1 MIENLLTP
9 GKPIADISPELENA
23 IAAVRSMPPRA
34 QDAIREILESAN
46 DLTQTG
52 ADATLTDV
60 LQRVFVRS
68 VGEFFTTQ
76 RQSTQMPEALIHYI
90 LPVDDGIILPEPS
103 ETIKAALGDV
113 LGARKSVRN
122 FSTTPMTLQELS
134 DLLHHSAGR
143 RDVEAGYGIKDV
155 PLFRYPSIGGLNSV
169 DLGVV
174 VNRVEGLESGFYR
187 YDPVG
192 HKLTLHDRGDSRLA
206 VQDVTFEAEWLFHAQ
221 VVLVLIHNLDKVS
234 WKYKTR
240 SLRFSHVDLGA
251 IMQNL
256 YLVSTSM
263 NFACCAV
270 AGFFDERANDLFKL
284 DGTRQ
289 FVSLLMGVG
298 PMGRLTLAESE
309 Q

>member
-9 GKPIADISPELENA
+9 GKPISEPSPELASA
-23 IAAVRSMPPRA
+23 IAAVASMPLGT

-46 DLTQTG
+46 DLTQAG
-52 ADATLTDV
+52 ADATLADV

-76 RQSTQMPEALIHYI
+76 RQSTQMPESLIHYI
-90 LPVDDGIILPEPS
+90 LPVNDGIALPEPS
-103 ETIKAALGDV
+103 ETIEVPLGDV
-113 LGARKSVRN
+113 LGARRSVRN
-122 FSTTPMTLQELS
+122 FSIVPMTLQELS

-143 RDVEAGYGIKDV
+143 RAVEAGYGIKNV

-169 DLGVV
+169 DLGIV
-174 VNRVEGLESGFYR
+174 VNRVEGIESGFYR

-192 HKLTLHDRGDSRLA
+192 HTLVMHDRGDLRLA

-221 VVLVLIHNLDKVS
+221 VVLVFIHNQDKVN

-251 IMQNL
+251 LMQNL

-270 AGFFDERANDLFKL
+270 AGFFDEGANNLFKL

-298 PMGRLTLAESE
+298 PMGRLTLAEPE
-309 Q
+309 